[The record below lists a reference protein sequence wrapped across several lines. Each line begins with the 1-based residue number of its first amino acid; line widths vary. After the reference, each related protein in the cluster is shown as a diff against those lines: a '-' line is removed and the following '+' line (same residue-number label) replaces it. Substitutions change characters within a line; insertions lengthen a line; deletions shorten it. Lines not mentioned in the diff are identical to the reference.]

1 MAFVWV
7 IEELLPSKLY
17 PNMTLLQQQEECH
30 LDQSEILD
38 AEIKLDST
46 SILILIFKT
55 KIFTVFFTGSPV
67 VQL

>member
-30 LDQSEILD
+30 LNQSEILD
-38 AEIKLDST
+38 AEIKLDLT
-46 SILILIFKT
+46 FILIFKT

-67 VQL
+67 AQI